1 MRRGSSGSAIAIIAG
16 SVLLLIVGVIWTR
29 RSSEPPPAPPRSAAA
44 PAAPPASAAKAE
56 PVDQAASATQSASA
70 PRPKRAEPDEDPF
83 ADNQASRGTWEALD
97 MDDVRAAMPDNV
109 YWKMAA
115 PTQDPD
121 LIKWREEERAR
132 WNVEYGKVLS
142 NTATAEEIDAYYAER
157 KRLSD
162 DYLEF
167 VVYVLANY
175 GNAIPREGAALLKL
189 AGEMHAL
196 RLEEM
201 PRQMAE
207 AHERREAHDAAR
219 RAWLEEQKAFEE
231 APSETP

>member
-1 MRRGSSGSAIAIIAG
+1 MQRGSSGSAIAIIAG

-29 RSSEPPPAPPRSAAA
+29 RSSGPPPAAPR
-44 PAAPPASAAKAE
+44 PTAAPPAPQASAAKAE
-56 PVDQAASATQSASA
+56 PVDEASSPPQSAAA
-70 PRPKRAEPDEDPF
+70 PRVKRAGPDEDPF
-83 ADNQASRGTWEALD
+83 ADDRASRGTWEVLD
-97 MDDVRAAMPDNV
+97 MEAVRAAMPDNV

-115 PTQDPD
+115 PTQDPE

-142 NTATAEEIDAYYAER
+142 NTATAEEIDAYFAER

-167 VVYVLANY
+167 VVHVIANY
-175 GNAIPREGAALLKL
+175 GNAIPREGLALLKL

-207 AHERREAHDAAR
+207 AHARREAHDAAR

-231 APSETP
+231 APTGTP

>member
-1 MRRGSSGSAIAIIAG
+1 
-16 SVLLLIVGVIWTR
+16 
-29 RSSEPPPAPPRSAAA
+29 
-44 PAAPPASAAKAE
+44 
-56 PVDQAASATQSASA
+56 
-70 PRPKRAEPDEDPF
+70 
-83 ADNQASRGTWEALD
+83 
-97 MDDVRAAMPDNV
+97 
-109 YWKMAA
+109 MAA
-115 PTQDPD
+115 PTQDPE

-132 WNVEYGKVLS
+132 WTVEYGKVLS
-142 NTATAEEIDAYYAER
+142 NTATAEEIDAYFAER

-167 VVYVLANY
+167 VVHVIANY
-175 GNAIPREGAALLKL
+175 GNAIPREGLALLKL

-207 AHERREAHDAAR
+207 AHARREAHDAAR

-231 APSETP
+231 APTGTP

>member
-1 MRRGSSGSAIAIIAG
+1 MQRGSSGSAIAIIAG
-16 SVLLLIVGVIWTR
+16 SVLLLIVGLIWTR
-29 RSSEPPPAPPRSAAA
+29 RSSDPPAAAPRPAAAPPQGAPAKTGPVDDASPAPQSAAA
-44 PAAPPASAAKAE
+44 PR
-56 PVDQAASATQSASA
+56 V
-70 PRPKRAEPDEDPF
+70 KRAEPDGDPF
-83 ADNQASRGTWEALD
+83 ADGQAARGTWEALD
-97 MDDVRAAMPDNV
+97 MEAVRAAMPDNT

-115 PTQDPD
+115 PTQDPE

-142 NTATAEEIDAYYAER
+142 NTATAEEIDTYFAER

-207 AHERREAHDAAR
+207 AHARREAHDAAR
-219 RAWLEEQKAFEE
+219 RAWLDEQKAFEE
-231 APSETP
+231 APSGTP

>member
-1 MRRGSSGSAIAIIAG
+1 MQRGSSGSAIAIIAG
-16 SVLLLIVGVIWTR
+16 SVLLLIVGLIWTR
-29 RSSEPPPAPPRSAAA
+29 RSSDSPPAVAGRTAD
-44 PAAPPASAAKAE
+44 PAAPQASPAKGGST
-56 PVDQAASATQSASA
+56 DQAASVPQAAAA
-70 PRPKRAEPDEDPF
+70 PRAKRAEPDEDPF
-83 ADNQASRGTWEALD
+83 ADGQASRGTWEALD
-97 MDDVRAAMPDNV
+97 MDAVRAAMPDNT

-167 VVYVLANY
+167 VVHVLANY

-189 AGEMHAL
+189 AGE
-196 RLEEM
+196 
-201 PRQMAE
+201 
-207 AHERREAHDAAR
+207 
-219 RAWLEEQKAFEE
+219 
-231 APSETP
+231 